1 MPCAADPVSVMTN
14 SSNHADYRVRRS
26 DDKPDVST
34 GKGAVADFLQLLA
47 RAAHQFHTYPPTSP
61 LCTDAVAACHA
72 AFMAL
77 ELEEP
82 MTLRIGKRELLVQD
96 EAIGRGTVVEQQLWR
111 PLHRARVASVEIR
124 PDVTL
129 RDWSQF
135 CPIVAASIRP
145 SRQSP
150 SVAELLLEAGVG
162 AIVARVT
169 PRPEMFDLGA
179 PPAAM
184 RVVVDRERVRQS
196 SIPASGPAQHLYPP
210 DKGWVRLDPTI
221 RYESLSLLDLT
232 VLINEPGELA
242 SMLTRLIDED
252 ASDDSSRAASLQHRY
267 SDVVMLIGA
276 LDTRLARILFS
287 KLSRAVLAL
296 DSDRRRS
303 LLKGAILP
311 SLLDG
316 RMNGEAVLWDFPDVD
331 LAEALCLLLDLDAAS
346 PHVLSMALDRLQ
358 LPDERRSALTPLIKA
373 RLRHERSSEPLKE
386 GSLGASFDGI
396 AASLTRVTADV
407 ARNFSEF
414 AAFDLA
420 MNEQTATALIGVRDA
435 IAATE
440 AAEAQIRC
448 ALSLARI
455 EPNPGVVSATLARAL
470 APLLQLLRA
479 ERWESVTHVVTE
491 LHALEAR
498 LQPSRPDVAKI
509 VRDMLLRFCNH
520 EFIVRLAQLSTAV
533 EGHDRA
539 AAIVAVAAPSLVP
552 AWLELLDGQ
561 TERARARQLVPLM
574 CDCAR
579 SIAPTIAQRL
589 PLLRVDAACAALTV
603 LGAAG
608 TGYEELIAEQVK
620 TGEERRAREAMRAL
634 ARIGTPRAAGFI
646 VRHIEDGPPVVRPA
660 AEEALWRLPLAL
672 AFAKT
677 HELLRRRDFVI
688 HHPHTAA
695 RLLERAVQS
704 ADDGLAPVLEGLASL
719 RFHFWSPAVARVGA
733 KARELRQ

>member
-1 MPCAADPVSVMTN
+1 
-14 SSNHADYRVRRS
+14 
-26 DDKPDVST
+26 
-34 GKGAVADFLQLLA
+34 
-47 RAAHQFHTYPPTSP
+47 
-61 LCTDAVAACHA
+61 
-72 AFMAL
+72 MAL

-111 PLHRARVASVEIR
+111 PLHRARVAAVEIK

-145 SRQSP
+145 SRHTS
-150 SVAELLLEAGVG
+150 SFAELLLEAGVG
-162 AIVARVT
+162 GIVARVN
-169 PRPEMFDLGA
+169 PRPETFDIGA
-179 PPAAM
+179 PPSAM
-184 RVVVDRERVRQS
+184 RVVVDRERMRQS
-196 SIPASGPAQHLYPP
+196 SIPVSGPAQHLYPP
-210 DKGWVRLDPTI
+210 DKGWVRLDPTV
-221 RYESLSLLDLT
+221 RYESISLLDLT
-232 VLINEPGELA
+232 VLINEPAELA

-252 ASDDSSRAASLQHRY
+252 ASDDSARASALQHRY

-276 LDTRLARILFS
+276 LDGRLARILFS
-287 KLSRAVLAL
+287 KLSRAVLSL

-311 SLLDG
+311 GLLDG
-316 RMNGEAVLWDFPDVD
+316 RMNAEAVLWDFPDID

-346 PHVLSMALDRLQ
+346 PHMLSMALDRLQ
-358 LPDERRSALTPLIKA
+358 LPDERRSTLAPLIKA
-373 RLRHERSSEPLKE
+373 RLQNGRSSEHTKD
-386 GSLGASFDGI
+386 GGFAGFDGV
-396 AASLTRVTADV
+396 AASLTRVTSDV
-407 ARNFSEF
+407 AKNFSEF

-420 MNEQTATALIGVRDA
+420 MTEHTATSLTAVRDA
-435 IAATE
+435 IVATE
-440 AAEAQIRC
+440 AADAQIRC

-455 EPNPGVVSATLARAL
+455 EPNPGIVSATLARVL
-470 APLLQLLRA
+470 PPLVQLLRA
-479 ERWESVTHVVTE
+479 ERWEAVSHVVTE
-491 LHALEAR
+491 LHAIDAG
-498 LQPSRPDVAKI
+498 LQASRPDVAKT
-509 VRDMLLRFCNH
+509 VRDVLVRFCNH
-520 EFIVRLAQLSTAV
+520 EFIVRLSQLAGAA
-533 EGHDRA
+533 EGRA
-539 AAIVAVAAPSLVP
+539 RAGAIVAVAAPYLVP

-579 SIAPTIAQRL
+579 SIAPAIGERL
-589 PLLRVDAACAALTV
+589 PLLSVDAACAALTV

-608 TGYEELIAEQVK
+608 TGYEDLIAEQVK

-634 ARIGTPRAAGFI
+634 ARIGSPRAAGLI

-660 AEEALWRLPLAL
+660 AEEALWRLPLPL

-677 HELLRRRDFVI
+677 HELLKRRDFVI
-688 HHPHTAA
+688 HHPHTAG
-695 RLLERAVQS
+695 RLLERAAQS
-704 ADDGLAPVLEGLASL
+704 ADDGLDPVLERLTSL

>member
-1 MPCAADPVSVMTN
+1 MTN

-26 DDKPDVST
+26 DDKADAGV

-111 PLHRARVASVEIR
+111 PLHRARVASVEIK

-135 CPIVAASIRP
+135 CPIVAASVRP

-150 SVAELLLEAGVG
+150 SVAEQLLEAGVG
-162 AIVARVT
+162 GIVARVT
-169 PRPEMFDLGA
+169 PRPEMFEVGA

-184 RVVVDRERVRQS
+184 RVVVDRERVRQA
-196 SIPASGPAQHLYPP
+196 SIPVSGPAQHLYPP
-210 DKGWVRLDPTI
+210 DKGWVRLDPTV

-232 VLINEPGELA
+232 VLINEPAELA

-252 ASDDSSRAASLQHRY
+252 TADDSARAAALQHRY

-311 SLLDG
+311 GLLDG
-316 RMNGEAVLWDFPDVD
+316 RMNGEAVLWDFPDID
-331 LAEALCLLLDLDAAS
+331 LADALCLLLDLDAAS
-346 PHVLSMALDRLQ
+346 PHVLAMALDRLQ
-358 LPDERRSALTPLIKA
+358 LPDDRRSALAPLIKA
-373 RLRHERSSEPLKE
+373 RLQNGRSSEQVKE
-386 GSLGASFDGI
+386 GSFAAGFDGV
-396 AASLTRVTADV
+396 AASLTRVTTDV
-407 ARNFSEF
+407 GKNFSEF

-420 MNEQTATALIGVRDA
+420 MTDQTATALTAAHDA
-435 IAATE
+435 IAATD
-440 AAEAQIRC
+440 AADAQIRC
-448 ALSLARI
+448 ALSLTRI
-455 EPNPGVVSATLARAL
+455 EPNPGIVSATLARAL
-470 APLLQLLRA
+470 PPLVQLLRA
-479 ERWESVTHVVTE
+479 ERWDAVTRVVTD
-491 LHALEAR
+491 LHAIEAR
-498 LQPSRPDVAKI
+498 LQPSRPDVAKT

-520 EFIVRLAQLSTAV
+520 EFIVRLAQLSGSDDGRT
-533 EGHDRA
+533 RA

-561 TERARARQLVPLM
+561 TERVRARQLVPLM
-574 CDCAR
+574 CECAR
-579 SIAPTIAQRL
+579 SIAPAIAQRL
-589 PLLRVDAACAALTV
+589 PLLNADAACAALTV
-603 LGAAG
+603 LGSAG

-634 ARIGTPRAAGFI
+634 ARIGSPRAAGFI
-646 VRHIEDGPPVVRPA
+646 VRQIEDGPPVVRPA
-660 AEEALWRLPLAL
+660 AEEALWRLPLPL

-677 HELLRRRDFVI
+677 HELLRRRDFVV

-704 ADDGLAPVLEGLASL
+704 ADDGLDSVLEGLTSL

>member
-1 MPCAADPVSVMTN
+1 MV
-14 SSNHADYRVRRS
+14 
-26 DDKPDVST
+26 
-34 GKGAVADFLQLLA
+34 GKGAVGDFLQLLA
-47 RAAHQFHTYPPTSP
+47 RASHQFHTYPPTSP

-82 MTLRIGKRELLVQD
+82 MTLRVGKRELLVQD

-111 PLHRARVASVEIR
+111 PLHRARVAAVEIK

-145 SRQSP
+145 ARHTASF
-150 SVAELLLEAGVG
+150 AELLVEAGVG
-162 AIVARVT
+162 GIVARVN
-169 PRPEMFDLGA
+169 PRPETFDVGA

-184 RVVVDRERVRQS
+184 RVVVDRERMRQA
-196 SIPASGPAQHLYPP
+196 SIPVSGPAQHLYPP
-210 DKGWVRLDPTI
+210 DKGWVRLDPTV

-232 VLINEPGELA
+232 VLINEPAELA
-242 SMLTRLIDED
+242 SMLARLIDED
-252 ASDDSSRAASLQHRY
+252 ASDDSARAAALQHRY

-276 LDTRLARILFS
+276 LDARLARILFS
-287 KLSRAVLAL
+287 KLSRAVLSL
-296 DSDRRRS
+296 ESDRRRS

-311 SLLDG
+311 GLLDG
-316 RMNGEAVLWDFPDVD
+316 RMNAEAVLWDFPDID

-358 LPDERRSALTPLIKA
+358 LPDERRSTLAPLIKA
-373 RLRHERSSEPLKE
+373 RLQNGRSPEQVTE
-386 GSLGASFDGI
+386 AGFAGFDGV
-396 AASLTRVTADV
+396 AASLTRVTSDV
-407 ARNFSEF
+407 AKNFSEF

-420 MNEQTATALIGVRDA
+420 MSEQTATTLAAVRDA
-435 IAATE
+435 IVATE
-440 AAEAQIRC
+440 AGDAQIRC

-455 EPNPGVVSATLARAL
+455 EPNPGIVAATLARAL
-470 APLLQLLRA
+470 PPLVQLLRA
-479 ERWESVTHVVTE
+479 ERWEAISHVVTE
-491 LHALEAR
+491 LHAIDAG
-498 LQPSRPDVAKI
+498 LQPSRPDVAKT
-509 VRDMLLRFCNH
+509 VRDVLVRFCNH
-520 EFIVRLAQLSTAV
+520 EFIVRLSQLAGAV
-533 EGHDRA
+533 EGRPRA
-539 AAIVAVAAPSLVP
+539 AAIVAVAAPYLVP

-579 SIAPTIAQRL
+579 SIAPVIAERL
-589 PLLRVDAACAALTV
+589 PILRVDAACAALAV

-608 TGYEELIAEQVK
+608 PGYEDLIAEQVK

-634 ARIGTPRAAGFI
+634 ARIASPRAALLI
-646 VRHIEDGPPVVRPA
+646 VRHIEDGPAVVRPA
-660 AEEALWRLPLAL
+660 AEEALWHLPLPL

-704 ADDGLAPVLEGLASL
+704 SDDGLDPVLEGLMSL
-719 RFHFWSPAVARVGA
+719 RFHFWKPAVARVGA

>member
-1 MPCAADPVSVMTN
+1 MV
-14 SSNHADYRVRRS
+14 
-26 DDKPDVST
+26 
-34 GKGAVADFLQLLA
+34 KGVVADFLQLLA

-72 AFMAL
+72 GFMAL

-82 MTLRIGKRELLVQD
+82 MTLRIGKRELVVQD

-111 PLHRARVASVEIR
+111 PLHRARVASVEIK

-135 CPIVAASIRP
+135 CPIVAASVRP

-150 SVAELLLEAGVG
+150 SVAEQLLEAGVG
-162 AIVARVT
+162 GIVARVT
-169 PRPEMFDLGA
+169 PRPEMFEVGA

-184 RVVVDRERVRQS
+184 RVVVDRERVRQA
-196 SIPASGPAQHLYPP
+196 SIPVSGPAQHLYPP
-210 DKGWVRLDPTI
+210 DKGWVRLDPTV

-232 VLINEPGELA
+232 VLINEPAELA

-252 ASDDSSRAASLQHRY
+252 TADDSARAAALQHRY

-276 LDTRLARILFS
+276 LDARLARILFS

-311 SLLDG
+311 GLLDG
-316 RMNGEAVLWDFPDVD
+316 RINGEAVLWDFPDID
-331 LAEALCLLLDLDAAS
+331 LADALCLLLDLDAAS
-346 PHVLSMALDRLQ
+346 PHVLAMALDRLQ
-358 LPDERRSALTPLIKA
+358 LPDDRRSALAPLIRA
-373 RLRHERSSEPLKE
+373 RLQNGRSSEQVKE
-386 GSLGASFDGI
+386 GSFAAGFDGV
-396 AASLTRVTADV
+396 AASLTRVTTDV
-407 ARNFSEF
+407 GKNFSEF

-420 MNEQTATALIGVRDA
+420 MTDQTATALTAARDA
-435 IAATE
+435 IAATDVTD
-440 AAEAQIRC
+440 AQIRC
-448 ALSLARI
+448 ALSLTRI
-455 EPNPGVVSATLARAL
+455 EPNPGIVSATLARAL
-470 APLLQLLRA
+470 PPLVQLLRA
-479 ERWESVTHVVTE
+479 ERWDAVTRVVTE
-491 LHALEAR
+491 LHAIEAR
-498 LQPSRPDVAKI
+498 LQPSRPDVAKT

-520 EFIVRLAQLSTAV
+520 EFIVRLAQLSGSDDGRT
-533 EGHDRA
+533 RA
-539 AAIVAVAAPSLVP
+539 AAIVAVTAPSLVP

-574 CDCAR
+574 CECAR
-579 SIAPTIAQRL
+579 SIAPAIAQRL
-589 PLLRVDAACAALTV
+589 PLLNVDAACAALTV

-634 ARIGTPRAAGFI
+634 AHIGSPRAAGFI

-660 AEEALWRLPLAL
+660 AEEALWRLPLPL

-677 HELLRRRDFVI
+677 HELLRRRDFVV
-688 HHPHTAA
+688 HHPHTAT

-704 ADDGLAPVLEGLASL
+704 ADDGLDSVLEGLTSL

>member
-1 MPCAADPVSVMTN
+1 MTN

-26 DDKPDVST
+26 DDKAGAGV

-61 LCTDAVAACHA
+61 LCTDAIAACHA

-111 PLHRARVASVEIR
+111 PLHRARVASVEIK
-124 PDVTL
+124 PDVAL

-135 CPIVAASIRP
+135 CPIVAASVRP

-150 SVAELLLEAGVG
+150 SVAEQLVEAGVG

-169 PRPEMFDLGA
+169 PRPEMFDVGA

-184 RVVVDRERVRQS
+184 RVVVDRERVRQA
-196 SIPASGPAQHLYPP
+196 SIPVSGPAQHLYPP
-210 DKGWVRLDPTI
+210 DKGWVRLDPTVQ
-221 RYESLSLLDLT
+221 YESLSLLDLT
-232 VLINEPGELA
+232 VLINEPAELA

-252 ASDDSSRAASLQHRY
+252 TSDDSARAAALQHRY

-276 LDTRLARILFS
+276 LDVRLARILFS

-316 RMNGEAVLWDFPDVD
+316 RMNGEAVLWDFPDID
-331 LAEALCLLLDLDAAS
+331 LADALCLLLDLDAAS
-346 PHVLSMALDRLQ
+346 PHVLAMALDRLQ
-358 LPDERRSALTPLIKA
+358 LPDERRSALAPLIKA
-373 RLRHERSSEPLKE
+373 RLHNGRAEQVNDRSFAA
-386 GSLGASFDGI
+386 GFDGV
-396 AASLTRVTADV
+396 AASLTRVTTDV
-407 ARNFSEF
+407 AKNFSEF

-420 MNEQTATALIGVRDA
+420 MTDQTATALAAARDA

-440 AAEAQIRC
+440 AADAQIRC

-455 EPNPGVVSATLARAL
+455 EPNPGIVSATLARAL
-470 APLLQLLRA
+470 PPLVQLLRA
-479 ERWESVTHVVTE
+479 ERWEAVTHVVTE
-491 LHALEAR
+491 LHAIEAR
-498 LQPSRPDVAKI
+498 LQPSRPDVAKT

-520 EFIVRLAQLSTAV
+520 EFIVRLAQVSGSDDGRA
-533 EGHDRA
+533 RA
-539 AAIVAVAAPSLVP
+539 AAIVAVAAPTLVP

-574 CDCAR
+574 CECAR
-579 SIAPTIAQRL
+579 SIAPAIAQRL
-589 PLLRVDAACAALTV
+589 PLLNVDAACAALTV

-608 TGYEELIAEQVK
+608 AGYEELIAEQVK

-634 ARIGTPRAAGFI
+634 ARIGSPRAAGFI
-646 VRHIEDGPPVVRPA
+646 VRHIEDGPPGVRPA
-660 AEEALWRLPLAL
+660 AEEALWRLPLPL

-677 HELLRRRDFVI
+677 HELLKRRDFVI

-704 ADDGLAPVLEGLASL
+704 ADDGLDSVLEGLTSL

>member
-1 MPCAADPVSVMTN
+1 VLVMTN
-14 SSNHADYRVRRS
+14 SSTHADYRVRRP
-26 DDKPDVST
+26 DDKAGVAA
-34 GKGAVADFLQLLA
+34 GKAAVADFLQLLA
-47 RAAHQFHTYPPTSP
+47 RASHQFHTYPPTSP
-61 LCTDAVAACHA
+61 LCTDAIAACHA

-82 MTLRIGKRELLVQD
+82 MMLRVGKRELLVHD
-96 EAIGRGTVVEQQLWR
+96 EGVGRGTVVEQQLWR
-111 PLHRARVASVEIR
+111 PLHRARVAAVEIK

-145 SRQSP
+145 SRHTTSF
-150 SVAELLLEAGVG
+150 AELLLEAGVG
-162 AIVARVT
+162 GIVARVN
-169 PRPEMFDLGA
+169 PRPETFDVGA

-184 RVVVDRERVRQS
+184 RVVVDRERMRQA
-196 SIPASGPAQHLYPP
+196 SIPVAGPAQHLYPP
-210 DKGWVRLDPTI
+210 DKGWVRLDPSV

-232 VLINEPGELA
+232 VLINEPADLA

-252 ASDDSSRAASLQHRY
+252 ASDESTRAAALQHRY

-276 LDTRLARILFS
+276 LDSRLARILFS
-287 KLSRAVLAL
+287 KLSRAVLSL

-311 SLLDG
+311 GLLDG

-346 PHVLSMALDRLQ
+346 PHVLAMALDRLQ
-358 LPDERRSALTPLIKA
+358 LPDERRATLAPLIKA
-373 RLRHERSSEPLKE
+373 RLQNGGSSADAKER
-386 GSLGASFDGI
+386 GFAAGFDGI
-396 AASLTRVTADV
+396 AATLTRVTSDV
-407 ARNFSEF
+407 AKNFSEF

-420 MNEQTATALIGVRDA
+420 MTEQTAASLAAVHDA
-435 IAATE
+435 IVATE
-440 AAEAQIRC
+440 AGDAQIRC

-455 EPNPGVVSATLARAL
+455 EPNPGIVSATLARAL
-470 APLLQLLRA
+470 PPLVQLLRA
-479 ERWESVTHVVTE
+479 ERWEAVSNVVRE
-491 LHALEAR
+491 LHAIEAG
-498 LQPSRPDVAKI
+498 LQASRPDVAKT
-509 VRDMLLRFCNH
+509 VHDVLVRFCNH
-520 EFIVRLAQLSTAV
+520 EFIVGLSRLAVAA
-533 EGHDRA
+533 EGRARA
-539 AAIVAVAAPSLVP
+539 AAIVAVAAPYLVP

-579 SIAPTIAQRL
+579 SIAPAVAERL
-589 PLLRVDAACAALTV
+589 PLLNVDAACAVLTV

-608 TGYEELIAEQVK
+608 AGYEELIAEQVK
-620 TGEERRAREAMRAL
+620 TGEERRGREAMRAL
-634 ARIGTPRAAGFI
+634 ARIASPRAAGLI
-646 VRHIEDGPPVVRPA
+646 VRHIEDGPAVVRPA
-660 AEEALWRLPLAL
+660 AEEALWRLPLPL

-677 HELLRRRDFVI
+677 HELLKRRTFVI

-695 RLLERAVQS
+695 RLLERAAQS
-704 ADDGLAPVLEGLASL
+704 SDNGLEPVLEGLVSL

>member
-1 MPCAADPVSVMTN
+1 MTN

-26 DDKPDVST
+26 DDKADAGA
-34 GKGAVADFLQLLA
+34 GKGALVDFLQLLA

-82 MTLRIGKRELLVQD
+82 MTLRIGKRELLVRD

-111 PLHRARVASVEIR
+111 PLHRARVASVEIK

-135 CPIVAASIRP
+135 CPIVAASVRP

-150 SVAELLLEAGVG
+150 SVAEQLLEAGVG
-162 AIVARVT
+162 GIVPRVT
-169 PRPEMFDLGA
+169 PRPEMFEVGA

-184 RVVVDRERVRQS
+184 RVVVDRERVRQA
-196 SIPASGPAQHLYPP
+196 SIPVSGPAQHLYPP
-210 DKGWVRLDPTI
+210 DKGWVRLDPTV

-232 VLINEPGELA
+232 VLINEPAELA

-252 ASDDSSRAASLQHRY
+252 TAEDSARAAALQHRY

-276 LDTRLARILFS
+276 LDARLARILFS

-311 SLLDG
+311 GLLDG
-316 RMNGEAVLWDFPDVD
+316 RMNGEAVLWDFPDID
-331 LAEALCLLLDLDAAS
+331 LADALCLLLDLDAAS
-346 PHVLSMALDRLQ
+346 PHVLAMALDRLR
-358 LPDERRSALTPLIKA
+358 LPDDRRSALAPLIKA
-373 RLRHERSSEPLKE
+373 RLQNGRSSEQVKE
-386 GSLGASFDGI
+386 GSFAAGFDGV
-396 AASLTRVTADV
+396 AASLTRVTTDV
-407 ARNFSEF
+407 GKNFSEF

-420 MNEQTATALIGVRDA
+420 MTDQTATALTAARDA
-435 IAATE
+435 IAATDV
-440 AAEAQIRC
+440 ADAQIRC
-448 ALSLARI
+448 ALSLTRI
-455 EPNPGVVSATLARAL
+455 EPNPGIVSATLARAL
-470 APLLQLLRA
+470 PPLVQLLRA
-479 ERWESVTHVVTE
+479 ERWDAVTRAVTE
-491 LHALEAR
+491 LHAIEAR
-498 LQPSRPDVAKI
+498 LQPSRPDVAKT
-509 VRDMLLRFCNH
+509 VRDMLVRFCNH
-520 EFIVRLAQLSTAV
+520 EFIVRLAQLSGSDDGRT
-533 EGHDRA
+533 RA

-574 CDCAR
+574 CECAR
-579 SIAPTIAQRL
+579 SIAPAIGQRL
-589 PLLRVDAACAALTV
+589 PLLNADAACAALTV

-634 ARIGTPRAAGFI
+634 ARIGSPRAAGFI
-646 VRHIEDGPPVVRPA
+646 VRQIEDGPPVVRPA
-660 AEEALWRLPLAL
+660 AEEALWRLPLPL

-677 HELLRRRDFVI
+677 HELLRRRDFVV

-704 ADDGLAPVLEGLASL
+704 ADDGLDSVLEGLTSL

>member
-1 MPCAADPVSVMTN
+1 MTN
-14 SSNHADYRVRRS
+14 SSNQPDYRVRRS
-26 DDKPDVST
+26 DDNPGASL
-34 GKGAVADFLQLLA
+34 GNGAVADFLQLLA
-47 RAAHQFHTYPPTSP
+47 RASHQFHTYPATSP
-61 LCTDAVAACHA
+61 LCTDAIAACHA

-77 ELEEP
+77 EVEEP
-82 MTLRIGKRELLVQD
+82 LTLRIGKKELLVQD
-96 EAIGRGTVVEQQLWR
+96 DAIGRGTVIEQQLWR
-111 PLHRARVASVEIR
+111 PLHRARVASVEIK

-145 SRQSP
+145 SRHSP
-150 SVAELLLEAGVG
+150 SVAEQLLEAGVG

-169 PRPEMFDLGA
+169 PRPEMFDVGA

-184 RVVVDRERVRQS
+184 RVVVDRERVRQA
-196 SIPASGPAQHLYPP
+196 SIPLSGPAQHLYPP
-210 DKGWVRLDPTI
+210 DKGWVRLDPTVK
-221 RYESLSLLDLT
+221 YESLSLLDLT
-232 VLINEPGELA
+232 VLINEPAELA

-252 ASDDSSRAASLQHRY
+252 ASDDSGRAAALQHRY

-276 LDTRLARILFS
+276 LDGRLARILFS

-296 DSDRRRS
+296 ESDRRRS

-346 PHVLSMALDRLQ
+346 PHVLAMALDRLQ
-358 LPDERRSALTPLIKA
+358 LPDERRSALAPLIKA
-373 RLRHERSSEPLKE
+373 RLQSGRSSDQVKERSFAA
-386 GSLGASFDGI
+386 GFDGV
-396 AASLTRVTADV
+396 ASSLTQVTTDV
-407 ARNFSEF
+407 AKNFSEF

-420 MNEQTATALIGVRDA
+420 MNEQTATALATVRDA
-435 IAATE
+435 ITATE
-440 AAEAQIRC
+440 GSHAQIRC

-455 EPNPGVVSATLARAL
+455 EPNPGIVSATLARAL
-470 APLLQLLRA
+470 PPLVQLLRA
-479 ERWESVTHVVTE
+479 ERWEAVTHVITE
-491 LHALEAR
+491 LHAIEAYLE
-498 LQPSRPDVAKI
+498 PSRPDVAKTM
-509 VRDMLLRFCNH
+509 RDMLLRFCNH
-520 EFIVRLAQLSTAV
+520 EFIVRLAQLSGSA
-533 EGHDRA
+533 EGRAHA
-539 AAIVAVAAPSLVP
+539 AAITSVAAPSLIP

-579 SIAPTIAQRL
+579 SIAPAIAQRL
-589 PLLRVDAACAALTV
+589 PLLNVDAACAALTV

-634 ARIGTPRAAGFI
+634 ARIASPRAALLI

-660 AEEALWRLPLAL
+660 AEEALWRLPLPL

-704 ADDGLAPVLEGLASL
+704 ADDGLDPVLEGLMSL

>member
-1 MPCAADPVSVMTN
+1 M
-14 SSNHADYRVRRS
+14 
-26 DDKPDVST
+26 
-34 GKGAVADFLQLLA
+34 ADFLQLLA
-47 RAAHQFHTYPPTSP
+47 RASHQFHTYPPTSP

-82 MTLRIGKRELLVQD
+82 MTLRVGKRELLVQD
-96 EAIGRGTVVEQQLWR
+96 DGIGRGTVVEQQLWR
-111 PLHRARVASVEIR
+111 PLHRARVAAVEIK

-145 SRQSP
+145 SRHAS
-150 SVAELLLEAGVG
+150 SFAELLLEAGVG
-162 AIVARVT
+162 GIVARVN
-169 PRPEMFDLGA
+169 PRPETFEVGA

-184 RVVVDRERVRQS
+184 RVVVDRERVRQA
-196 SIPASGPAQHLYPP
+196 SIPVSGPAQHLYPP
-210 DKGWVRLDPTI
+210 DKGWVRVDPTV

-232 VLINEPGELA
+232 VLINEPAELA

-252 ASDDSSRAASLQHRY
+252 ASDESARATALQHRY

-276 LDTRLARILFS
+276 LDGRLARILFS
-287 KLSRAVLAL
+287 KLSRAVLSL

-311 SLLDG
+311 GLLDG
-316 RMNGEAVLWDFPDVD
+316 RMNGEAVLGDFPDID

-346 PHVLSMALDRLQ
+346 PHVLSIALDRLQ
-358 LPDERRSALTPLIKA
+358 LPDERRSTLAPLINA
-373 RLRHERSSEPLKE
+373 RLQNGRSSEQAKDR
-386 GSLGASFDGI
+386 GFAGFDGV
-396 AASLTRVTADV
+396 AASLTRVTSDV
-407 ARNFSEF
+407 AKNFSEF

-420 MNEQTATALIGVRDA
+420 MTEQTATALVAVRDA
-435 IAATE
+435 IVATE
-440 AAEAQIRC
+440 AGEAQIRC

-455 EPNPGVVSATLARAL
+455 EPNPGIVAATLARAL
-470 APLLQLLRA
+470 PPLVQLLRA
-479 ERWESVTHVVTE
+479 ERWEAVLHVVTE
-491 LHALEAR
+491 LHAIDAG
-498 LQPSRPDVAKI
+498 LQASRPDVAKT
-509 VRDMLLRFCNH
+509 VRDVLVRLCNH
-520 EFIVRLAQLSTAV
+520 EFIVRLSQLAGAV
-533 EGHDRA
+533 DGRAGA
-539 AAIVAVAAPSLVP
+539 AALVRVAAPYLVP

-579 SIAPTIAQRL
+579 SIAPAIGERL
-589 PLLRVDAACAALTV
+589 PLLNVDAACAALTV

-620 TGEERRAREAMRAL
+620 TGEERRGREAMRAL
-634 ARIGTPRAAGFI
+634 ARIGSPRAAGII
-646 VRHIEDGPPVVRPA
+646 VRHIEDGPTVVRPA
-660 AEEALWRLPLAL
+660 AEEALWRLPLPL

-688 HHPHTAA
+688 HHPHTAG

-704 ADDGLAPVLEGLASL
+704 ADDGLDPVLEGLTSL

>member
-1 MPCAADPVSVMTN
+1 MTN
-14 SSNHADYRVRRS
+14 SSKHADYRVRRP
-26 DDKPDVST
+26 DDKAGVGA

-47 RAAHQFHTYPPTSP
+47 RASHQFHTYPPTSP
-61 LCTDAVAACHA
+61 LCTDAIAACHA

-82 MTLRIGKRELLVQD
+82 MTLRVGKRELLVQD

-111 PLHRARVASVEIR
+111 PLHRARVAAVEIK

-145 SRQSP
+145 SRHTASF
-150 SVAELLLEAGVG
+150 AELLLEAGVG
-162 AIVARVT
+162 GIVARVN
-169 PRPEMFDLGA
+169 PRPETFDVGA

-184 RVVVDRERVRQS
+184 RVVLDRERMRQA
-196 SIPASGPAQHLYPP
+196 SIPVSGPAQHLYPP
-210 DKGWVRLDPTI
+210 DKGWVRLDPTV

-232 VLINEPGELA
+232 VLINEPAELA

-252 ASDDSSRAASLQHRY
+252 ASDDSTRAAALQHRY

-276 LDTRLARILFS
+276 LDGRLARILFS
-287 KLSRAVLAL
+287 KLSRAVLSL
-296 DSDRRRS
+296 ESDRRRS

-311 SLLDG
+311 GLLDG
-316 RMNGEAVLWDFPDVD
+316 RTNGEAVLWDFPDID

-358 LPDERRSALTPLIKA
+358 LPDERRSTLAPLIKA
-373 RLRHERSSEPLKE
+373 RLQNGRSAEQVKD
-386 GSLGASFDGI
+386 GGFAGFDGV
-396 AASLTRVTADV
+396 AASLTRVTSDV
-407 ARNFSEF
+407 AKNFSEF

-420 MNEQTATALIGVRDA
+420 MSEQTATTLAAVRDA
-435 IAATE
+435 IVATE
-440 AAEAQIRC
+440 AGDAQIRC

-455 EPNPGVVSATLARAL
+455 EPNPGIVAATLSRAL
-470 APLLQLLRA
+470 PPLVQLLRA
-479 ERWESVTHVVTE
+479 ERWEAISHVVTQ
-491 LHALEAR
+491 LHAIDAG
-498 LQPSRPDVAKI
+498 LQASRPDVAKT
-509 VRDMLLRFCNH
+509 VRDVLVRFCNH
-520 EFIVRLAQLSTAV
+520 EFIVRLSQLAGAV
-533 EGHDRA
+533 EGRPRA
-539 AAIVAVAAPSLVP
+539 AAIVAVAAPYVVP
-552 AWLELLDGQ
+552 GWLELLDGQ
-561 TERARARQLVPLM
+561 TERTRARQLVPLM

-579 SIAPTIAQRL
+579 SIAPAIAERL
-589 PLLRVDAACAALTV
+589 PILSVDAACAALTV
-603 LGAAG
+603 LGASG
-608 TGYEELIAEQVK
+608 TGYEQLIAEQVK

-634 ARIGTPRAAGFI
+634 ARIASPRAAGLI
-646 VRHIEDGPPVVRPA
+646 AQHIEDGPPVVRPA
-660 AEEALWRLPLAL
+660 AEEALWRLPLPV
-672 AFAKT
+672 AFAKA
-677 HELLRRRDFVI
+677 HELLSRRDFVI

-704 ADDGLAPVLEGLASL
+704 ADDGLDPVLEGLMSL

>member
-1 MPCAADPVSVMTN
+1 
-14 SSNHADYRVRRS
+14 
-26 DDKPDVST
+26 
-34 GKGAVADFLQLLA
+34 
-47 RAAHQFHTYPPTSP
+47 
-61 LCTDAVAACHA
+61 
-72 AFMAL
+72 MAL
-77 ELEEP
+77 EIEEP

-96 EAIGRGTVVEQQLWR
+96 EGIGRGTVVEQQLWR
-111 PLHRARVASVEIR
+111 PLHRARVAAVEIKA
-124 PDVTL
+124 DVTL

-145 SRQSP
+145 SRHTASF
-150 SVAELLLEAGVG
+150 AELLLEAGVG
-162 AIVARVT
+162 GIVARVN
-169 PRPEMFDLGA
+169 PRPETFDVGA

-184 RVVVDRERVRQS
+184 RVVVDRERMRQA
-196 SIPASGPAQHLYPP
+196 SIPVSGPTQHLYPP
-210 DKGWVRLDPTI
+210 DKGWVRLDPTV

-232 VLINEPGELA
+232 VLINEPAELA

-252 ASDDSSRAASLQHRY
+252 ASDDSSRAAALQHRY

-276 LDTRLARILFS
+276 LDGRLARILFS
-287 KLSRAVLAL
+287 KLSRAVLSL

-311 SLLDG
+311 GLLDG

-346 PHVLSMALDRLQ
+346 PHVLSMAIDRLQ
-358 LPDERRSALTPLIKA
+358 LPDERRSTLAPLIKA
-373 RLRHERSSEPLKE
+373 RLQHGRSAEHVKD
-386 GSLGASFDGI
+386 GGFAGFDGV
-396 AASLTRVTADV
+396 AASLTRVTSDV
-407 ARNFSEF
+407 AKNFSEF

-420 MNEQTATALIGVRDA
+420 MSEQTATTLAAVHDA
-435 IAATE
+435 IVATE
-440 AAEAQIRC
+440 AADAQIRC

-455 EPNPGVVSATLARAL
+455 EPNPGIVAATLARAL
-470 APLLQLLRA
+470 PPLVQLLRA
-479 ERWESVTHVVTE
+479 ERWEAVSHAVTE
-491 LHALEAR
+491 LHAIDAG
-498 LQPSRPDVAKI
+498 LQASRPDVAKT
-509 VRDMLLRFCNH
+509 VRDVLVRFCNH
-520 EFIVRLAQLSTAV
+520 EFIVRLSNLAGTV
-533 EGHDRA
+533 EGRPRA
-539 AAIVAVAAPSLVP
+539 AAIVAVAAPYLVP

-561 TERARARQLVPLM
+561 TERARARQLVPLI

-579 SIAPTIAQRL
+579 SIAPAIAERL
-589 PLLRVDAACAALTV
+589 PILSVDAACAALTV

-608 TGYEELIAEQVK
+608 NGYEELIAEQVK
-620 TGEERRAREAMRAL
+620 TGEERRGREAMRAL
-634 ARIGTPRAAGFI
+634 ARIGSPRAAGLI

-660 AEEALWRLPLAL
+660 AEEALWRLPLPL

-704 ADDGLAPVLEGLASL
+704 ADDGLAPVLEGLTSL

>member
-1 MPCAADPVSVMTN
+1 MTN
-14 SSNHADYRVRRS
+14 SSNHADYRVRRP
-26 DDKPDVST
+26 DDKAGVGA
-34 GKGAVADFLQLLA
+34 GKGAVPVFLQLLA
-47 RAAHQFHTYPPTSP
+47 RASHQFHTYPPTSP
-61 LCTDAVAACHA
+61 LCTDAIAACHA

-111 PLHRARVASVEIR
+111 PLHRARVASVEIK

-135 CPIVAASIRP
+135 CPIVAASVRP

-150 SVAELLLEAGVG
+150 SVAEQLLEAGVG
-162 AIVARVT
+162 GIVARVT
-169 PRPEMFDLGA
+169 PRPEMFEVGA

-184 RVVVDRERVRQS
+184 RVVVDRERVRQA
-196 SIPASGPAQHLYPP
+196 SIPVSGPAQHLYPP
-210 DKGWVRLDPTI
+210 DKGWVRLDPTV

-232 VLINEPGELA
+232 VLINEPAELA

-252 ASDDSSRAASLQHRY
+252 TADDSARAAALQHRY

-311 SLLDG
+311 GLLDG
-316 RMNGEAVLWDFPDVD
+316 RMNGEAVLWDFPDID
-331 LAEALCLLLDLDAAS
+331 LADALCLLLDLDAAS
-346 PHVLSMALDRLQ
+346 PHVLAMALDRLQ
-358 LPDERRSALTPLIKA
+358 LPDDRRSALAPLIKA
-373 RLRHERSSEPLKE
+373 RLQNGRSSEQVKE
-386 GSLGASFDGI
+386 GSFAAGFDGV
-396 AASLTRVTADV
+396 AASLTRVTTDV
-407 ARNFSEF
+407 GKNFSEF

-420 MNEQTATALIGVRDA
+420 MTDQTATALTAAHDA
-435 IAATE
+435 IAATD
-440 AAEAQIRC
+440 AADAQIRC
-448 ALSLARI
+448 ALSLTRI
-455 EPNPGVVSATLARAL
+455 EPNPGIVSATLARAL
-470 APLLQLLRA
+470 PPLVQLLRA
-479 ERWESVTHVVTE
+479 ERWDAVTRVVTD
-491 LHALEAR
+491 LHAIEAR
-498 LQPSRPDVAKI
+498 LQPSRPDVAKT

-520 EFIVRLAQLSTAV
+520 EFIVRLAQLSGSDDGRT
-533 EGHDRA
+533 RA

-561 TERARARQLVPLM
+561 TERVRARQLVPLM
-574 CDCAR
+574 CECAR
-579 SIAPTIAQRL
+579 SIAPAIAQRL
-589 PLLRVDAACAALTV
+589 PLLNADAACAALTV
-603 LGAAG
+603 LGSAG

-634 ARIGTPRAAGFI
+634 ARIGSPRAAGFI
-646 VRHIEDGPPVVRPA
+646 VRQIEDGPPVVRPA
-660 AEEALWRLPLAL
+660 AEEALWRLPLPL

-677 HELLRRRDFVI
+677 HELLRRRDFVV

-704 ADDGLAPVLEGLASL
+704 ADDGLDSVLEGLTSL

>member
-1 MPCAADPVSVMTN
+1 MTN
-14 SSNHADYRVRRS
+14 SSNHADYRVRRPN
-26 DDKPDVST
+26 DKAGVGV

-47 RAAHQFHTYPPTSP
+47 RASHQFHTYPPTSP

-82 MTLRIGKRELLVQD
+82 MTLRVGKKELLVQD

-111 PLHRARVASVEIR
+111 PLHRARVAAVEIK

-145 SRQSP
+145 SRHTASF
-150 SVAELLLEAGVG
+150 AELLLEAGVG
-162 AIVARVT
+162 GIVARVN
-169 PRPEMFDLGA
+169 PRPETFDVGA

-184 RVVVDRERVRQS
+184 RVVVDRERMRQA
-196 SIPASGPAQHLYPP
+196 SIPMSGPAQHLYPP
-210 DKGWVRLDPTI
+210 DKGWVRLDPTV

-232 VLINEPGELA
+232 VLINEPSELA

-252 ASDDSSRAASLQHRY
+252 ASDDSSRAAALQHRY

-276 LDTRLARILFS
+276 LDARLARILFS

-311 SLLDG
+311 GLLDG
-316 RMNGEAVLWDFPDVD
+316 RMNGGTVLWDFPDID

-358 LPDERRSALTPLIKA
+358 LPDERRSTLAPLIKA
-373 RLRHERSSEPLKE
+373 RLQNGRSPEHVKE
-386 GSLGASFDGI
+386 AGFAGFDGV
-396 AASLTRVTADV
+396 AASLTRVTSDV
-407 ARNFSEF
+407 TKNFSEF

-420 MNEQTATALIGVRDA
+420 MSEQTTTTLAAVRDA
-435 IAATE
+435 IVATE
-440 AAEAQIRC
+440 AGDAQIRC

-455 EPNPGVVSATLARAL
+455 EPNPGIVAATLARAL
-470 APLLQLLRA
+470 PPLVQLLRA
-479 ERWESVTHVVTE
+479 ERWEAISHVVTE
-491 LHALEAR
+491 LHAIGAA
-498 LQPSRPDVAKI
+498 LQASRPDVAKT
-509 VRDMLLRFCNH
+509 VRDVLVRFCNH
-520 EFIVRLAQLSTAV
+520 EFIVRLSQLAGAV
-533 EGHDRA
+533 EGRPRA
-539 AAIVAVAAPSLVP
+539 AATVAVAAPYLVP

-579 SIAPTIAQRL
+579 SIAPAIAERL
-589 PLLRVDAACAALTV
+589 PILSVDAACAALTV

-620 TGEERRAREAMRAL
+620 TAEERRAREAMRAL
-634 ARIGTPRAAGFI
+634 ARIASPRAALLI
-646 VRHIEDGPPVVRPA
+646 VKHIEDGPPVVRPA
-660 AEEALWRLPLAL
+660 AEEALWRLPLPL

-704 ADDGLAPVLEGLASL
+704 ADDGLDPVLEGLMSL

>member
-1 MPCAADPVSVMTN
+1 V
-14 SSNHADYRVRRS
+14 
-26 DDKPDVST
+26 
-34 GKGAVADFLQLLA
+34 KGAVADFLQLLA

-82 MTLRIGKRELLVQD
+82 MMLRIGKRELLVQD
-96 EAIGRGTVVEQQLWR
+96 DAIGRGTVVESQLWR
-111 PLHRARVASVEIR
+111 PLHRARVASVEIK
-124 PDVTL
+124 PDVAL

-135 CPIVAASIRP
+135 CPIIAASIRP
-145 SRQSP
+145 ARQSP
-150 SVAELLLEAGVG
+150 SVAEQLLEAGVG

-169 PRPEMFDLGA
+169 PRPEMFDVGA

-196 SIPASGPAQHLYPP
+196 SIPVSGPAHHLYPP
-210 DKGWVRLDPTI
+210 DKGWVRLDPTVQ
-221 RYESLSLLDLT
+221 YESISLLDLT
-232 VLINEPGELA
+232 VLINEPAELA

-252 ASDDSSRAASLQHRY
+252 ASDDSERAAALQHRY

-276 LDTRLARILFS
+276 LEGRLARILFS

-296 DSDRRRS
+296 ESDRRRS

-311 SLLDG
+311 GLLDG
-316 RMNGEAVLWDFPDVD
+316 RMNGEAVLWDFPDID

-346 PHVLSMALDRLQ
+346 PHVLAMALDRLQ
-358 LPDERRSALTPLIKA
+358 LPDERRSALAPLIKA
-373 RLRHERSSEPLKE
+373 RLQNGRSPEQVKDRWFA
-386 GSLGASFDGI
+386 GFDGV
-396 AASLTRVTADV
+396 ATSLTRVETGV
-407 ARNFSEF
+407 GKNFSEF

-420 MNEQTATALIGVRDA
+420 MNEQTATALAAARDA

-440 AAEAQIRC
+440 AAHAQIRC

-455 EPNPGVVSATLARAL
+455 EPNPGIVSATLARVL
-470 APLLQLLRA
+470 PPLVQLLRA
-479 ERWESVTHVVTE
+479 ERWEAVTHIVTE
-491 LHALEAR
+491 LHALETR
-498 LQPSRPDVAKI
+498 LQPTRPDVAKT
-509 VRDMLLRFCNH
+509 VQDTLLRFCNH
-520 EFIVRLAQLSTAV
+520 EFIVRVAQLSSS
-533 EGHDRA
+533 EGRARA
-539 AAIVAVAAPSLVP
+539 AAIVAVAAPSAVP

-579 SIAPTIAQRL
+579 SIAPAITQRL
-589 PLLRVDAACAALTV
+589 PLLNVDAACAALTV

-620 TGEERRAREAMRAL
+620 TGDERRAREAMRAL
-634 ARIGTPRAAGFI
+634 ARIGSPRAAGFI

-660 AEEALWRLPLAL
+660 AEEALWRLPLPL

-704 ADDGLAPVLEGLASL
+704 SDEGLAPVLEGLTSL

>member
-1 MPCAADPVSVMTN
+1 MTN

-26 DDKPDVST
+26 DDKADAGV

-111 PLHRARVASVEIR
+111 PLHRARVASVEIK

-135 CPIVAASIRP
+135 CPIVAASVGP

-150 SVAELLLEAGVG
+150 SVAEQLLEAGVG
-162 AIVARVT
+162 GIVARVT
-169 PRPEMFDLGA
+169 PRPEMFEVGA

-184 RVVVDRERVRQS
+184 RVVVDRERVRQA
-196 SIPASGPAQHLYPP
+196 SIPVSGPAQHLYPP
-210 DKGWVRLDPTI
+210 DKGWVRLDPTV

-232 VLINEPGELA
+232 VLINEPAELA

-252 ASDDSSRAASLQHRY
+252 TADDSARAAALQHRY

-311 SLLDG
+311 GLLDG
-316 RMNGEAVLWDFPDVD
+316 RMNGEAVLWDFPDID
-331 LAEALCLLLDLDAAS
+331 LADALCLLLDLDAAS
-346 PHVLSMALDRLQ
+346 PHVLAMALDRLQ
-358 LPDERRSALTPLIKA
+358 LPDDRRSALAPLIKA
-373 RLRHERSSEPLKE
+373 RLQNGRSSEQVKE
-386 GSLGASFDGI
+386 GSFAAGFDGV
-396 AASLTRVTADV
+396 AASLTRVTTDV
-407 ARNFSEF
+407 GKNFSEF

-420 MNEQTATALIGVRDA
+420 MTDQTATALTAAHDA
-435 IAATE
+435 IAATD
-440 AAEAQIRC
+440 AADAQIRC
-448 ALSLARI
+448 ALSLTRI
-455 EPNPGVVSATLARAL
+455 EPNPGIVSATLARAL
-470 APLLQLLRA
+470 PPLVQLLRA
-479 ERWESVTHVVTE
+479 ERWDAVTRVVTD
-491 LHALEAR
+491 LHAIEAR
-498 LQPSRPDVAKI
+498 LQPSRPDVAKT

-520 EFIVRLAQLSTAV
+520 EFIVRLAQLSGSDDGRT
-533 EGHDRA
+533 RA

-561 TERARARQLVPLM
+561 TERVRARQLVPLM
-574 CDCAR
+574 CECAR
-579 SIAPTIAQRL
+579 SIAPAIAQRL
-589 PLLRVDAACAALTV
+589 PLLNADAACAALTV
-603 LGAAG
+603 LGSAG

-634 ARIGTPRAAGFI
+634 ARIGSPRAAGFI
-646 VRHIEDGPPVVRPA
+646 VRQIEDGPPVVRPA
-660 AEEALWRLPLAL
+660 AEEALWRLPLPL

-677 HELLRRRDFVI
+677 HELLRRRDFVV

-704 ADDGLAPVLEGLASL
+704 ADDGLDSVLEGLTSL

>member
-1 MPCAADPVSVMTN
+1 
-14 SSNHADYRVRRS
+14 
-26 DDKPDVST
+26 
-34 GKGAVADFLQLLA
+34 
-47 RAAHQFHTYPPTSP
+47 
-61 LCTDAVAACHA
+61 
-72 AFMAL
+72 
-77 ELEEP
+77 

-111 PLHRARVASVEIR
+111 PLHRARVASVEIK

-311 SLLDG
+311 
-316 RMNGEAVLWDFPDVD
+316 VF
-331 LAEALCLLLDLDAAS
+331 
-346 PHVLSMALDRLQ
+346 
-358 LPDERRSALTPLIKA
+358 
-373 RLRHERSSEPLKE
+373 
-386 GSLGASFDGI
+386 
-396 AASLTRVTADV
+396 
-407 ARNFSEF
+407 
-414 AAFDLA
+414 
-420 MNEQTATALIGVRDA
+420 
-435 IAATE
+435 
-440 AAEAQIRC
+440 
-448 ALSLARI
+448 
-455 EPNPGVVSATLARAL
+455 
-470 APLLQLLRA
+470 
-479 ERWESVTHVVTE
+479 
-491 LHALEAR
+491 
-498 LQPSRPDVAKI
+498 
-509 VRDMLLRFCNH
+509 
-520 EFIVRLAQLSTAV
+520 STA
-533 EGHDRA
+533 G
-539 AAIVAVAAPSLVP
+539 
-552 AWLELLDGQ
+552 
-561 TERARARQLVPLM
+561 
-574 CDCAR
+574 
-579 SIAPTIAQRL
+579 
-589 PLLRVDAACAALTV
+589 
-603 LGAAG
+603 
-608 TGYEELIAEQVK
+608 
-620 TGEERRAREAMRAL
+620 
-634 ARIGTPRAAGFI
+634 
-646 VRHIEDGPPVVRPA
+646 
-660 AEEALWRLPLAL
+660 
-672 AFAKT
+672 
-677 HELLRRRDFVI
+677 
-688 HHPHTAA
+688 
-695 RLLERAVQS
+695 
-704 ADDGLAPVLEGLASL
+704 
-719 RFHFWSPAVARVGA
+719 
-733 KARELRQ
+733 

>member
-1 MPCAADPVSVMTN
+1 MTN
-14 SSNHADYRVRRS
+14 TSNHADYRVRRS
-26 DDKPDVST
+26 DDKAGAAGV
-34 GKGAVADFLQLLA
+34 KGAVADFLQLLA

-82 MTLRIGKRELLVQD
+82 MMLRIGKRELLVQD
-96 EAIGRGTVVEQQLWR
+96 DAIGRGTVVESQLWR
-111 PLHRARVASVEIR
+111 PLHRARVASVEIK
-124 PDVTL
+124 PDVAL

-135 CPIVAASIRP
+135 CPIIAASIRP
-145 SRQSP
+145 ARQSP
-150 SVAELLLEAGVG
+150 SVAEQLLEAGVG

-169 PRPEMFDLGA
+169 PRPEMFDVGA

-196 SIPASGPAQHLYPP
+196 SIPVSGPAHHLYPP
-210 DKGWVRLDPTI
+210 DKGWVRLDPTVQ
-221 RYESLSLLDLT
+221 YESISLLDLT
-232 VLINEPGELA
+232 VLINEPAELA

-252 ASDDSSRAASLQHRY
+252 ASDDSERAAALQHRY

-276 LDTRLARILFS
+276 LEGRLARILFS

-296 DSDRRRS
+296 ESDRRRS

-311 SLLDG
+311 GLLDG
-316 RMNGEAVLWDFPDVD
+316 RMNGEAVLWDFPDID

-346 PHVLSMALDRLQ
+346 PHVLAMALDRLQ
-358 LPDERRSALTPLIKA
+358 LPDERRSALAPLIKA
-373 RLRHERSSEPLKE
+373 RLQNGRSPEQVKDRSFA
-386 GSLGASFDGI
+386 GFDGV
-396 AASLTRVTADV
+396 ATSLTRVETGV
-407 ARNFSEF
+407 GKNFSEF

-420 MNEQTATALIGVRDA
+420 MNEQTATALAAARDA

-440 AAEAQIRC
+440 AAHAQIRC

-455 EPNPGVVSATLARAL
+455 EPNPGIVSATLARVL
-470 APLLQLLRA
+470 PPLVQLLRA
-479 ERWESVTHVVTE
+479 ERWEAVTHIVTE
-491 LHALEAR
+491 LHALETR
-498 LQPSRPDVAKI
+498 LQPTRPDVAKT
-509 VRDMLLRFCNH
+509 VQDTLLRFCNH
-520 EFIVRLAQLSTAV
+520 EFIVRVAQLSSS
-533 EGHDRA
+533 EGRARA
-539 AAIVAVAAPSLVP
+539 AAIVAVAAPSAVP

-579 SIAPTIAQRL
+579 SIAPAITQRL
-589 PLLRVDAACAALTV
+589 PLLNVDAACAALTV

-620 TGEERRAREAMRAL
+620 TGDERRAREAMRAL
-634 ARIGTPRAAGFI
+634 ARIGSPRAAGFI

-660 AEEALWRLPLAL
+660 AEEALWRLPLPL

-704 ADDGLAPVLEGLASL
+704 SDEGLAPVLEGLTSL

>member
-1 MPCAADPVSVMTN
+1 MTN
-14 SSNHADYRVRRS
+14 SSNHADYRVRRP
-26 DDKPDVST
+26 DDKAGVGA

-47 RAAHQFHTYPPTSP
+47 RASHQFHTYPPTSP
-61 LCTDAVAACHA
+61 LCTDAIAACHA

-111 PLHRARVASVEIR
+111 PLHRARVAAVEIK

-145 SRQSP
+145 SRHTASF
-150 SVAELLLEAGVG
+150 AELLLEAGVG
-162 AIVARVT
+162 GIVARVN
-169 PRPEMFDLGA
+169 PRPETFDVGA

-184 RVVVDRERVRQS
+184 RVVVDRERMRQS
-196 SIPASGPAQHLYPP
+196 SIPAAGPAQHLYPP
-210 DKGWVRLDPTI
+210 DKGWVRLDPTV
-221 RYESLSLLDLT
+221 RYESISLLDLT
-232 VLINEPGELA
+232 VLINEPAELA

-252 ASDDSSRAASLQHRY
+252 ASDASTRAAALQHRY

-276 LDTRLARILFS
+276 LDGRLARVLFS
-287 KLSRAVLAL
+287 KLSRAVLSL
-296 DSDRRRS
+296 DSERRRS

-311 SLLDG
+311 GLLDG
-316 RMNGEAVLWDFPDVD
+316 RMNGEAVLWDFPDID

-358 LPDERRSALTPLIKA
+358 LPDERRSTLAPLIKA
-373 RLRHERSSEPLKE
+373 RLQNGRSSEQAKD
-386 GSLGASFDGI
+386 GGFAGFDGV
-396 AASLTRVTADV
+396 AASLTRVTSDV
-407 ARNFSEF
+407 AKNFSEF

-420 MNEQTATALIGVRDA
+420 MTEHTATSLTAVRDA

-440 AAEAQIRC
+440 AADAQIRC

-455 EPNPGVVSATLARAL
+455 EPNPGIVSATLARAL
-470 APLLQLLRA
+470 PPLVQLLRA
-479 ERWESVTHVVTE
+479 ERWEAVSHVVTE
-491 LHALEAR
+491 LHAIDAG
-498 LQPSRPDVAKI
+498 LQDSRPDVAKT
-509 VRDMLLRFCNH
+509 VRDVLVRFCNH
-520 EFIVRLAQLSTAV
+520 EFIVRLSQLAGAV
-533 EGHDRA
+533 DGRA
-539 AAIVAVAAPSLVP
+539 RAGAIVAVAAPYLIP

-579 SIAPTIAQRL
+579 SIAPAIGERL
-589 PLLRVDAACAALTV
+589 PLLNVDAACAALTV

-608 TGYEELIAEQVK
+608 TGYEDLIAEQVK
-620 TGEERRAREAMRAL
+620 TGEERRGREAMRAL
-634 ARIGTPRAAGFI
+634 ARIGSPRAAGLI

-660 AEEALWRLPLAL
+660 AEEALWRLPLPL

-677 HELLRRRDFVI
+677 HELLKRRDFVI
-688 HHPHTAA
+688 HHPHTAG
-695 RLLERAVQS
+695 RLLERAAQS
-704 ADDGLAPVLEGLASL
+704 ADDGLDPVLERLMSL

>member
-1 MPCAADPVSVMTN
+1 M
-14 SSNHADYRVRRS
+14 
-26 DDKPDVST
+26 
-34 GKGAVADFLQLLA
+34 GKGVVADFLQLLA

-61 LCTDAVAACHA
+61 LCTDAIAACHA

-111 PLHRARVASVEIR
+111 PLHRARVASVEIK
-124 PDVTL
+124 PDVAL

-135 CPIVAASIRP
+135 CPIVAASVRP

-150 SVAELLLEAGVG
+150 SVAEQLVEAGVG

-169 PRPEMFDLGA
+169 PRPEMFDVGA

-184 RVVVDRERVRQS
+184 RVVVDRERVRQA
-196 SIPASGPAQHLYPP
+196 SIPVSGPAQHLYPP
-210 DKGWVRLDPTI
+210 DKGWVRLDPTVQ
-221 RYESLSLLDLT
+221 YESLSLLDLT
-232 VLINEPGELA
+232 VLINEPAELA

-252 ASDDSSRAASLQHRY
+252 TSDDSARAAALQHRY

-276 LDTRLARILFS
+276 LDVRLARILFS

-316 RMNGEAVLWDFPDVD
+316 RMNGEAVLWDFPDID
-331 LAEALCLLLDLDAAS
+331 LADALCLLLDLDAAS
-346 PHVLSMALDRLQ
+346 PHVLAMALDRLQ
-358 LPDERRSALTPLIKA
+358 LPDERRSALAPLIKA
-373 RLRHERSSEPLKE
+373 RLHNGRAEQVNDRSFAA
-386 GSLGASFDGI
+386 GFDGV
-396 AASLTRVTADV
+396 AASLTRVTTDV
-407 ARNFSEF
+407 AKNFSEF

-420 MNEQTATALIGVRDA
+420 MTDQTATALAAARDA

-440 AAEAQIRC
+440 AADAQIRC

-455 EPNPGVVSATLARAL
+455 EPNPGIVSATLARAL
-470 APLLQLLRA
+470 PPLVQLLRA
-479 ERWESVTHVVTE
+479 ERWEAVTHVVTE
-491 LHALEAR
+491 LHAIEAR
-498 LQPSRPDVAKI
+498 LQPSRPDVAKT

-520 EFIVRLAQLSTAV
+520 EFIVRLAQVSGSDDGRA
-533 EGHDRA
+533 RA
-539 AAIVAVAAPSLVP
+539 AAIVAVAAPTLVP

-574 CDCAR
+574 CECAR
-579 SIAPTIAQRL
+579 SIAPAIAQRL
-589 PLLRVDAACAALTV
+589 PLLNVDAACAALTV

-608 TGYEELIAEQVK
+608 AGYEELIAEQVK

-634 ARIGTPRAAGFI
+634 ARIGSPRAAGFI
-646 VRHIEDGPPVVRPA
+646 VRHIEDGPPGVRPA
-660 AEEALWRLPLAL
+660 AEEALWRLPLPL

-677 HELLRRRDFVI
+677 HELLKRRDFVI

-704 ADDGLAPVLEGLASL
+704 ADDGLDSVLEGLTSL

>member
-1 MPCAADPVSVMTN
+1 MTN
-14 SSNHADYRVRRS
+14 SSNHADYRVRRP
-26 DDKPDVST
+26 DDKAGVGA

-47 RAAHQFHTYPPTSP
+47 RASHQFHTYPPTSP

-77 ELEEP
+77 EIEEP

-96 EAIGRGTVVEQQLWR
+96 EGIGRGTVVEQQLWR
-111 PLHRARVASVEIR
+111 PLHRARVAAVEIKA
-124 PDVTL
+124 DVTL

-145 SRQSP
+145 SRHTASF
-150 SVAELLLEAGVG
+150 AELLLEAGVG
-162 AIVARVT
+162 GIVARVN
-169 PRPEMFDLGA
+169 PRPETFDVGA

-184 RVVVDRERVRQS
+184 RVVVDRERMRQA
-196 SIPASGPAQHLYPP
+196 SIPVSGPTQHLYPP
-210 DKGWVRLDPTI
+210 DKGWVRLDPTV

-232 VLINEPGELA
+232 VLINEPAELA

-252 ASDDSSRAASLQHRY
+252 ASDDSSRAAALQHRY

-276 LDTRLARILFS
+276 LDGRLARILFS
-287 KLSRAVLAL
+287 KLSRAVLSL

-311 SLLDG
+311 GLLDG

-346 PHVLSMALDRLQ
+346 PHVLSMAIDRLQ
-358 LPDERRSALTPLIKA
+358 LPDERRSTLAPLIKA
-373 RLRHERSSEPLKE
+373 RLQHGRSAEHVKD
-386 GSLGASFDGI
+386 GGFAGFDGV
-396 AASLTRVTADV
+396 AASLTRVTSDV
-407 ARNFSEF
+407 AKNFSEF

-420 MNEQTATALIGVRDA
+420 MSEQTATTLAAVHDA
-435 IAATE
+435 IVATE
-440 AAEAQIRC
+440 AADAQIRC

-455 EPNPGVVSATLARAL
+455 EPNPGIVAATLARAL
-470 APLLQLLRA
+470 PPLVQLLRA
-479 ERWESVTHVVTE
+479 ERWEAVSHAVTE
-491 LHALEAR
+491 LHAIDAG
-498 LQPSRPDVAKI
+498 LQASRPDVAKT
-509 VRDMLLRFCNH
+509 VRDVLVRFCNH
-520 EFIVRLAQLSTAV
+520 EFIVRLSNLAGTV
-533 EGHDRA
+533 EGRPRA
-539 AAIVAVAAPSLVP
+539 AAIVAVAAPYLVP

-561 TERARARQLVPLM
+561 TERARARQLVPLI

-579 SIAPTIAQRL
+579 SIAPAIAERL
-589 PLLRVDAACAALTV
+589 PILSVDAACAALTV

-608 TGYEELIAEQVK
+608 NGYEELIAEQVK
-620 TGEERRAREAMRAL
+620 TGEERRGREAMRAL
-634 ARIGTPRAAGFI
+634 ARIGSPRAAGLI

-660 AEEALWRLPLAL
+660 AEEALWRLPLPL

-704 ADDGLAPVLEGLASL
+704 ADDGLAPVLEGLTSL

>member
-1 MPCAADPVSVMTN
+1 MTN
-14 SSNHADYRVRRS
+14 SSNHADYRVRRP
-26 DDKPDVST
+26 DDKAGVAA

-47 RAAHQFHTYPPTSP
+47 RASHQFHTYPPTSP

-77 ELEEP
+77 EIEEP
-82 MTLRIGKRELLVQD
+82 MTLRVGKRELLVQD
-96 EAIGRGTVVEQQLWR
+96 EGIGRGTVVEQQLWR
-111 PLHRARVASVEIR
+111 PLHRARVAAVEIK

-145 SRQSP
+145 PRHTASF
-150 SVAELLLEAGVG
+150 AELLLEAGVG
-162 AIVARVT
+162 GIVARVN
-169 PRPEMFDLGA
+169 PRPETFDVGA

-184 RVVVDRERVRQS
+184 RVVVDRERMRQA
-196 SIPASGPAQHLYPP
+196 SIPVSGPTQHLYPP
-210 DKGWVRLDPTI
+210 DKGWVRLDPTV

-232 VLINEPGELA
+232 VLINEPAELA

-252 ASDDSSRAASLQHRY
+252 ASDDSSRTAALQHRY

-276 LDTRLARILFS
+276 LDGRLARILFS
-287 KLSRAVLAL
+287 KLSRAVLSL

-311 SLLDG
+311 GLLDG
-316 RMNGEAVLWDFPDVD
+316 RMNGDAVLWDFPDVD

-346 PHVLSMALDRLQ
+346 PHVLSMAIDRLQ
-358 LPDERRSALTPLIKA
+358 LPDERRSTLAPLIKA
-373 RLRHERSSEPLKE
+373 RLQNRRSAEQVKD
-386 GSLGASFDGI
+386 GGFAGFDGV
-396 AASLTRVTADV
+396 AASLTRVTSDV
-407 ARNFSEF
+407 AKNFSEF

-420 MNEQTATALIGVRDA
+420 MSEQTATALAAVHDA
-435 IAATE
+435 IVATE
-440 AAEAQIRC
+440 AADAQIRC

-455 EPNPGVVSATLARAL
+455 EPNPGIVAATLARAL
-470 APLLQLLRA
+470 PPLVELLRA
-479 ERWESVTHVVTE
+479 ERWEAVSHVVTE
-491 LHALEAR
+491 LHAINAR
-498 LQPSRPDVAKI
+498 LQASRPDVAKT
-509 VRDMLLRFCNH
+509 VRDVLVRFCNH
-520 EFIVRLAQLSTAV
+520 DFIVRLSNLAGAV
-533 EGHDRA
+533 EGRPRA
-539 AAIVAVAAPSLVP
+539 AAIVAVAAPYLAP

-574 CDCAR
+574 CDYAR
-579 SIAPTIAQRL
+579 AIAPAIAERL
-589 PLLRVDAACAALTV
+589 PILSVDAACAALTV

-620 TGEERRAREAMRAL
+620 TGEERRGREAMRAL
-634 ARIGTPRAAGFI
+634 ARIASPRAAGLI

-660 AEEALWRLPLAL
+660 AEEALWRLPLPL

-704 ADDGLAPVLEGLASL
+704 ADDGLDPVLEGLMSL